1 LPQVYQEHLV
11 LHRRRVR
18 GDSGQAGAAEAVVA
32 AEAGDGRHRGRP
44 SQVEA
49 AALTKISEQM
59 KVTLLWRL
67 GIISFYRL
75 WFEDDGEPEA
85 AF

>member
-1 LPQVYQEHLV
+1 M
-11 LHRRRVR
+11 
-18 GDSGQAGAAEAVVA
+18 
-32 AEAGDGRHRGRP
+32 
-44 SQVEA
+44 
-49 AALTKISEQM
+49 TKSSEQM